1 MNVSPATAVT
11 VTSGGTSTVY
21 SAGTPVPYT
30 AGATISFSGISFTLS
45 GAPANG
51 DTFTVTPSISG
62 VGDNR
67 NALLLGALQ
76 TANTLGNSTASY
88 QSAYSQIVSQ
98 IGNKTRELEVTSSAA
113 GKLLSEATLSVQ
125 NESGVNL
132 DEEATNLLRYQ
143 QAYQAAGKVMQIAS
157 EMFNMLLSLG
167 R

>member
-1 MNVSPATAVT
+1 VT
-11 VTSGGTSTVY
+11 VTNGGTSTVY
-21 SAGTPVPYT
+21 AAGTPVPYT
-30 AGATISFSGISFTLS
+30 SGATISFGGLSFTLS
-45 GAPANG
+45 GIPADG
-51 DTFTVTPSISG
+51 DTFTITPSVSG

-76 TANTLGNSTASY
+76 TANTLGNGTANY

-113 GKLLSEATLSVQ
+113 GKLLTEATTSLQ

-157 EMFNMLLSLG
+157 DMFNVLLSLG
-167 R
+167 G